1 MAKQDLVVKLL
12 LDSGAFGND
21 LRQAERKAKEFG
33 DKIKSAGNS
42 ASAFGT
48 EIGLSAGALGKLGGM
63 LTGAGAV
70 VAAVG
75 AFKSVMESSAE
86 SSKKFNGA
94 IAGVQGVIGE
104 LQTALATFDF
114 TTFMNGMDDVFRRA
128 KEFKENMTDLQ
139 FSNIAYGYLS
149 TEHMKGLKEAELKYK
164 NAKTDA
170 EKEAA
175 TAAAKTIINTLNEE
189 VNALISDV
197 NNTFISGVLKKDAG
211 KLKDGVSPEQA
222 AEWTKQA
229 LRYTLLDYKE
239 DDQQNYKNI
248 TKEIAE
254 LDMILNNGLSKF
266 YDWGR
271 NTWYG
276 KLVSKE
282 LDFLFPSLAP
292 KYDEIDE
299 VLNNRDY
306 YEQYLD
312 DLVKNNQDLFFR
324 NALYKYKPEE
334 LSTLIN
340 LLTDAANKQKAAAE
354 AELQFKSWS
363 ESGGTTVKKQP
374 QQSGGSTE
382 TKIEILDDSITDLK
396 KKLSEAEAKV
406 GGQIEGTDK
415 WWEYQ
420 AEVEKYI
427 KLLDAA
433 LLRKAKLLHPMEPL
447 PKLPDILPKGLTA
460 PEIGLAMPKA
470 EETPVIRDI
479 ESIISNVSNLNT
491 VLSSSVMLIN
501 GMGDAFANCEDES
514 IQKMAGVVDV
524 LSTVGNAAINL
535 AQIYQTA
542 IATNEAYAASV
553 ALGQAAA
560 LPFPANIAAIATV
573 VGTLV
578 SVVSQINQ
586 IKNAGKYAEGGI
598 VGGTSY
604 SGDKLFAMVNS
615 GEMILNKRQQSNL
628 SNMLGSGRDN
638 SGGGQVEF
646 HISGDTLV
654 GVLNNKRNKTH
665 LTR

>member
-21 LRQAERKAKEFG
+21 LRQAERKAQEFSN
-33 DKIKSAGNS
+33 KMKSAGNS
-42 ASAFGT
+42 VGAFGN

-282 LDFLFPSLAP
+282 IDFLFPSLAP

-306 YEQYLD
+306 YEKYLE
-312 DLVKNNQDLFFR
+312 DLIKNNQDLFFR

-363 ESGGTTVKKQP
+363 ETSATKPTGGSGGKA
-374 QQSGGSTE
+374 SGGSNGQIKLVE
-382 TKIEILDDSITDLK
+382 NSIADLQD
-396 KKLSEAEAKV
+396 KLSKAKKAADNAV
-406 GGQIEGTDK
+406 VGTDK
-415 WWEYQ
+415 WWEAQRDIETYTQ
-420 AEVEKYI
+420 
-427 KLLDAA
+427 KLNEA
-433 LLRKAKLLHPMEPL
+433 LLLQNKLLHPMEPL
-447 PKLPDILPKGLTA
+447 PSVSHLVPQKLEAPDM
-460 PEIGLAMPKA
+460 GLAIPKA
-470 EETPVIRDI
+470 KETPVIKDI

-514 IQKMAGVVDV
+514 MQKMAGVADV
-524 LSTVGNAAINL
+524 LATVGTAAMSL

-553 ALGQAAA
+553 ALGQAAL

-573 VGTLV
+573 VGALV

-586 IKNAGKYAEGGI
+586 IKNAGKFAEGGI
-598 VGGTSY
+598 VGGTSF

-615 GEMILNKRQQSNL
+615 GEMILNKRQQGNL
-628 SNMLGSGRDN
+628 ANMI
-638 SGGGQVEF
+638 GGGGNQVEF
-646 HISGDTLV
+646 HISGDSLV
-654 GVLNNKRNKTH
+654 GVLNNKRNKTN